1 MTLVSCNKNMTVVAA
16 EEANELVRLHTRL
29 PERARN
35 ASMHI
40 TCALTHTCI
49 HTGMRLCNLETQT

>member
-1 MTLVSCNKNMTVVAA
+1 MTVVAA